1 MSELKS
7 NRKSGRTAKIR
18 AIVPEEVI
26 RGFELLG
33 LTSTSPSEYRSS
45 QEYAK
50 RFTRC
55 TRTKFTQVTYS
66 GSSH

>member
-1 MSELKS
+1 MSESRS
-7 NRKSGRTAKIR
+7 NRKSGGAAKIR
-18 AIVPEEVI
+18 DKCPEEII

-33 LTSTSPSEYRSS
+33 LSNTPPSEYRNS
-45 QEYAK
+45 QEFAK